1 MIGNQASG
9 IEEAYQNARYEL
21 EDCEYEINKLV
32 QAVEKAGPKSAM
44 AAAMGANIELLHT
57 KMTNFNFAGRSQT
70 RSHVN
75 SSGGSA
81 GEDFSTP
88 KGLVSLH
95 AKLITAQLKARAS
108 ERRWRIL
115 IESCR
120 RNQVLNDRAV
130 F

>member
-1 MIGNQASG
+1 M
-9 IEEAYQNARYEL
+9 

-32 QAVEKAGPKSAM
+32 QAVEKAGAKSAM
-44 AAAMGANIELLHT
+44 ASAMGANIEILRN

-70 RSHVN
+70 RSHVTSS
-75 SSGGSA
+75 SSGDVDVDYA
-81 GEDFSTP
+81 TP
-88 KGLVSLH
+88 KGLVTLH

-120 RNQVLNDRAV
+120 RNQVSMSY
-130 F
+130 